1 VRAWEEQLKNRV
13 LRGIKMQ
20 IICAGCERPINIPD
34 EKLPKGKA
42 FMVTCPACKTKVR
55 VDPQPEEPVSA
66 EWEDED
72 DHLDMPGQVL
82 DTDYSM
88 GDDEDE
94 DLVIYDETDR
104 LALVLDDKNKEIWAK
119 TLAEYHPTW
128 GSLNIHLAQEEGFK
142 VQTAKSPGH
151 AVHKIKFT
159 QFNLVALH
167 ENYCNVPFEKS
178 PVYKALIEMQMS
190 QRRNIFVV
198 LTGAKFK
205 TLNNMQAFGHSVNL
219 VVNEKD
225 LDKLPQ
231 ILKKSI
237 RENEI
242 FYKIFRETLNSAGK
256 S

>member
-1 VRAWEEQLKNRV
+1 
-13 LRGIKMQ
+13 MQ
-20 IICAGCERPINIPD
+20 IICAGCDRPINIPD
-34 EKLPKGKA
+34 DKLPKGKA

-55 VDPQPEEPVSA
+55 VDPQPASPPKGAPTA
-66 EWEDED
+66 EWEGEEEY
-72 DHLDMPGQVL
+72 LDMPGRVL
-82 DTDYSM
+82 DTDYSAE
-88 GDDEDE
+88 DEEDE
-94 DLVIYDETDR
+94 DLVIYNESDR
-104 LALVLDDKNKEIWAK
+104 LALVLDDKNREVWAK

-142 VQTAKSPGH
+142 VQFAKSPGH
-151 AVHKIKFT
+151 AVHKLKFT

-167 ENYCNVPFEKS
+167 ENYCNVHFEKS
-178 PVYKALIEMQMS
+178 PVYKALTEMQMS
-190 QRRNIFVV
+190 QRRNIFVA

-205 TLNNMQAFGHSVNL
+205 TLNNMQAFGHSVNV